1 MVVIIFLLAQQPDE
15 AAVFE
20 QVEAEAVVI
29 LADIGQPVAAVLLAQ
44 QLDGASSNAASVVLV
59 SAFWAQPAT
68 AIARQIPNVAIMVFI
83 GDFLLKEKN

>member
-1 MVVIIFLLAQQPDE
+1 MLAQQPDE

-20 QVEAEAVVI
+20 QVEAVVI

-44 QLDGASSNAASVVLV
+44 QLVGASSNAASWVLV
-59 SAFWAQPAT
+59 SAFWPQPAT

-83 GDFLLKEKN
+83 GEFLLKDKN